1 MIQKNATVTRLL
13 ILLTLVG
20 IAVLSTAALCAGTQK
35 SKLVMVQAVTT
46 ADADTSSSEVNII
59 TSDDFFARVYVS
71 PNTSIS
77 RNGAVIAFDKIKRG
91 CKITCKGNW
100 DKNSSNVFNAAYIFI
115 GGVVTESDVSDRV
128 AAACRKITNK
138 GSSSSK
144 SSSASS
150 SSSNALKMDFFMAVT
165 NGDLPEVKRLLK
177 KSPSLISSRDESH
190 VNSTALHKAAIN
202 GRTDVVELLLR
213 SGASINET
221 DDHGWTALHC
231 AVLNTEE
238 DTVRYLLTHKANVNA
253 KSTSGFTPLDV
264 LPAHNPTIE
273 YLLRKYGATSGSR

>member
-1 MIQKNATVTRLL
+1 MLLKNTVMIQLLVLFTVSVVTVATAGTVY
-13 ILLTLVG
+13 
-20 IAVLSTAALCAGTQK
+20 AGTQK
-35 SKLVMVQAVTT
+35 PKMVMVSAITT
-46 ADADTSSSEVNII
+46 ADADTSSGELSVVS
-59 TSDDFFARVYVS
+59 SDDSFARVHVFPDS
-71 PNTSIS
+71 SIS
-77 RNGAVIAFDKIKRG
+77 RNGTVVAFDKINRG

-100 DKNSSNVFNAAYIFI
+100 DTINSNVFNAAYVFI

-128 AAACRKITNK
+128 AAACRKIANK
-138 GSSSSK
+138 GSSGIVSS
-144 SSSASS
+144 SS

-213 SGASINET
+213 SGANINET
-221 DDHGWTALHC
+221 DDHDWTALHC

-238 DTVRYLLTHKANVNA
+238 DTVRCLLTNKANVNA

-273 YLLRKYGATSGSR
+273 YLLRKYGATSGLR